1 MKVSKSDTKS
11 YSEYFT
17 YRELTFFTL
26 YKNLQKLTG
35 VFLDFQIIRKRRLTN
50 TMINLDNFGIA
61 NGILQNDPVILDN
74 KDGSKKVLL
83 TVLASDMTRNDQG
96 NRTFQKIPLQ
106 GFIPKTYKGVGPYGY
121 LRKGEEVHVE
131 YCIKA
136 NEFNHTT
143 HLVLQI
149 DSIKF
154 GKDIKAKEEA
164 ADTTKEVEKPQ
175 SKNTVPDTEPEIENT
190 FDVNEDLDFD
200 M

>member
-11 YSEYFT
+11 YSEYFI

-35 VFLDFQIIRKRRLTN
+35 VFLDFQIIRKRRLTK

>member
-1 MKVSKSDTKS
+1 
-11 YSEYFT
+11 
-17 YRELTFFTL
+17 
-26 YKNLQKLTG
+26 
-35 VFLDFQIIRKRRLTN
+35 
-50 TMINLDNFGIA
+50 MINLDNFGIA

-83 TVLASDMTRNDQG
+83 TVLASDMTRNEQG

-164 ADTTKEVEKPQ
+164 ANTMKEVEKPK
-175 SKNTVPDTEPEIENT
+175 SENTVPNSEPEIEDT
-190 FDVNEDLDFD
+190 FDINEDLDFD